1 MKVEAC
7 KEGKAMFH
15 RAMILARKELRDVFR
30 SRMIKLNF
38 IIPAIIFGVV
48 FPIVFGMLGSLIST
62 ATISGASPFPLPPD
76 FFPDITSPN
85 QRMYLAL
92 LYTICTVFI
101 LMLAT
106 FLPIYI
112 AADSFAG
119 ERERKTIQ
127 QLLASPLTDSEI
139 LLGKILT
146 AFIPTIITT
155 YAVTL
160 SMTLVI
166 NFAWLNAFHEFR
178 LIFPNLVALVQILF
192 LYPELAF
199 FTILTMCWVS
209 TRVNKV
215 MEATQFG
222 SIVVVPVLLIMFGS
236 FFGLPVLTVNFAIL
250 VAAVFALVDY
260 GLFKVASRRFSRE
273 ALLTK
278 I

>member
-1 MKVEAC
+1 
-7 KEGKAMFH
+7 
-15 RAMILARKELRDVFR
+15 MILARKELRDVFR
-30 SRMIKLNF
+30 SRMIKINF
-38 IIPAIIFGVV
+38 IVPAVIFGVV
-48 FPIVFGMLGSLIST
+48 FPIVFGLIGGLISS
-62 ATISGASPFPLPPD
+62 APIGGSEFPFPMPPD
-76 FFPDITSPN
+76 FFLDITNPN

-160 SMTLVI
+160 STTLVI
-166 NFAWLNAFHEFR
+166 NLAWLNAFHEFR
-178 LIFPNLVALVQILF
+178 LVFPNLVALIQILC

-222 SIVVVPVLLIMFGS
+222 SVVIVPVLILMFGS
-236 FFGLPVLTVNFAIL
+236 FFGLPVLTVEFEIL
-250 VAAVFALVDY
+250 VVTIFALVDY